1 MTMGPGGVTMR
12 PGGVSTGMD
21 GMAVY
26 QVLYWR
32 DIPAQVRV
40 YGGRS
45 GGRRPLSRQMPDWF
59 QQEIDR
65 VAMRDGMTG
74 TDAYLDEWHW
84 SEKRAW
90 AGEESEA
97 GDVAE
102 ALLKRLEDEYKQR
115 KPQP

>member
-1 MTMGPGGVTMR
+1 MSAGTV
-12 PGGVSTGMD
+12 

-45 GGRRPLSRQMPDWF
+45 GGRGGGRRPLSRQMPDWF

-65 VAMRDGMTG
+65 VAMRDGLTG

-84 SEKRAW
+84 SEKQEW
-90 AGEESEA
+90 TGEEEEA
-97 GDVAE
+97 EAVAE
-102 ALLKRLEDEYKQR
+102 AVLKRLEDGFDKG
-115 KPQP
+115 

>member
-1 MTMGPGGVTMR
+1 MTT
-12 PGGVSTGMD
+12 
-21 GMAVY
+21 Y

-40 YGGRS
+40 FGG
-45 GGRRPLSRQMPDWF
+45 GRPLSRQMPDWF

-65 VAMRDGMTG
+65 VAMRDGLTG

-84 SEKRAW
+84 SEKREW
-90 AGEESEA
+90 TGGESEA

-102 ALLKRLEDEYKQR
+102 ALLKQLEDEFEKG
-115 KPQP
+115 

>member
-1 MTMGPGGVTMR
+1 MTT
-12 PGGVSTGMD
+12 
-21 GMAVY
+21 Y

-40 YGGRS
+40 F

-65 VAMRDGMTG
+65 VAMGDGLTG
-74 TDAYLDEWHW
+74 TDAYLDEWRW

-102 ALLKRLEDEYKQR
+102 VLLKRLEDEYR
-115 KPQP
+115 HGKPQP

>member
-1 MTMGPGGVTMR
+1 
-12 PGGVSTGMD
+12 
-21 GMAVY
+21 MAVY

-40 YGGRS
+40 YEGRNGGRS

-65 VAMRDGMTG
+65 VAMRDGLTG

-84 SEKRAW
+84 SEKQEW
-90 AGEESEA
+90 TGEEVHAEA
-97 GDVAE
+97 VAE
-102 ALLKRLEDEYKQR
+102 AVLKQLEDGYDKV
-115 KPQP
+115 

>member
-1 MTMGPGGVTMR
+1 
-12 PGGVSTGMD
+12 
-21 GMAVY
+21 MAEY

-40 YGGRS
+40 Y

-65 VAMRDGMTG
+65 VAMQDGLTG

-84 SEKRAW
+84 SEKLEW
-90 AGEESEA
+90 TGEEKEA
-97 GDVAE
+97 ETVAE
-102 ALLKRLEDEYKQR
+102 AILKRLEDGFDKE
-115 KPQP
+115 

>member
-1 MTMGPGGVTMR
+1 
-12 PGGVSTGMD
+12 
-21 GMAVY
+21 MAVY

-40 YGGRS
+40 YGGR
-45 GGRRPLSRQMPDWF
+45 RPLSHQMPDWF

-65 VAMRDGMTG
+65 VAMRDGLTG

-84 SEKRAW
+84 SEKREW

-97 GDVAE
+97 EDVAE
-102 ALLKRLEDEYKQR
+102 AVLKKLEDEYNKG
-115 KPQP
+115 

>member
-1 MTMGPGGVTMR
+1 MRSGAKGTGQAGMTT
-12 PGGVSTGMD
+12 
-21 GMAVY
+21 Y

-40 YGGRS
+40 F

-65 VAMRDGMTG
+65 VAMRDGLTG

-84 SEKRAW
+84 SGKRAW
-90 AGEESEA
+90 AGGESEA

-102 ALLKRLEDEYKQR
+102 VLLKQLEDEYKQGQ
-115 KPQP
+115 PQP

>member
-1 MTMGPGGVTMR
+1 MTT
-12 PGGVSTGMD
+12 
-21 GMAVY
+21 Y

-40 YGGRS
+40 FGS
-45 GGRRPLSRQMPDWF
+45 RRPLSRQMPDWF

-65 VAMRDGMTG
+65 VAMRDGLTG

-84 SEKRAW
+84 SEKREW
-90 AGEESEA
+90 TGGESEA

-102 ALLKRLEDEYKQR
+102 ALLKQLEDEFEKG
-115 KPQP
+115 

>member
-1 MTMGPGGVTMR
+1 MTT
-12 PGGVSTGMD
+12 
-21 GMAVY
+21 Y

-40 YGGRS
+40 F

-65 VAMRDGMTG
+65 VAMRDGLTG
-74 TDAYLDEWHW
+74 TDAYLDEWQW
-84 SEKRAW
+84 SEKREW
-90 AGEESEA
+90 TGGEIEA

-102 ALLKRLEDEYKQR
+102 ALLKQLEDEYKQG
-115 KPQP
+115 QS

>member
-1 MTMGPGGVTMR
+1 MTM
-12 PGGVSTGMD
+12 
-21 GMAVY
+21 Y

-40 YGGRS
+40 F

-65 VAMRDGMTG
+65 VAMRDGLTG
-74 TDAYLDEWHW
+74 TDAYLDEWQW

-102 ALLKRLEDEYKQR
+102 ALLNQLEDEYKQG

>member
-1 MTMGPGGVTMR
+1 
-12 PGGVSTGMD
+12 
-21 GMAVY
+21 MAVY

-40 YGGRS
+40 YRGRS

-84 SEKRAW
+84 SEKKEW
-90 AGEESEA
+90 PGEEAEA
-97 GDVAE
+97 EAVAE
-102 ALLKRLEDEYKQR
+102 AVLKRLENEYKPGE
-115 KPQP
+115 PQP